1 MEKYNRGSILNN
13 RYRIEGLYKVENEY
27 NIYKAEDTRFPGNFW
42 LVHQI
47 LLINTSKNFINNL
60 FVTLAN
66 LSKVVYE
73 KIGKI
78 SDYFIDKDYLIVV
91 TEYLNGSLLKEV
103 IYSSNFSSSTV
114 KAIKLG
120 LQLLEIVKYFYE
132 KDLIRFIDLN
142 PENIIIE
149 RNGIIKILSFSV
161 NKLMD
166 LINDDGV
173 NQNYFIG
180 TFGYIPPE
188 FLDDKISMINQSSFI
203 YIICAI
209 MYEFITKVP
218 PYLRDDPFIFP
229 PAITL
234 NSLISIELSRV
245 LEKNL
250 AYSSHN
256 RYRTFKEFEKKLYEI
271 LYKETTDIEPQRLP
285 IFSLLKNK
293 LFLGISLF
301 FFIQL
306 IIIIWL
312 VIYYIMIM

>member
-1 MEKYNRGSILNN
+1 MEKYTKGAIFNN
-13 RYRIEGLYKVENEY
+13 RYRIEGLYKVENDY
-27 NIYKAEDTRFPGNFW
+27 NIYKAEDLRFPGNFW
-42 LVHQI
+42 LVHQV
-47 LLINTSKNFINNL
+47 LLINNSRNFINNIFSVL
-60 FVTLAN
+60 NN
-66 LSKVVYE
+66 LSKIVYD

-78 SDYFIDKDYLIVV
+78 SDYFIDKDHLIVI

-120 LQLLEIVKYFYE
+120 LQLLEIVKYFYD
-132 KDLIRFIDLN
+132 KDLIRFIDLS

-149 RNGIIKILSFSV
+149 RNGVIKILSFSI

-166 LINDDGV
+166 LINEDGI
-173 NQNYFIG
+173 NPNYFVG

-218 PYLRDDPFIFP
+218 PYLREDPFIFP
-229 PAITL
+229 PAISQ

-250 AYSSHN
+250 SYSSHN
-256 RYRTFKEFEKKLYEI
+256 KYRTFKEFEKKLHEI
-271 LYKETTDIEPQRLP
+271 LYKETTDIEPQKLP

-293 LFLGISLF
+293 LFLGISIF
-301 FFIQL
+301 FFIQIL
-306 IIIIWL
+306 IIIWL